1 MDPDSSSIPATGSG
15 VASHPGD
22 LGPDLAFE
30 RLTRLAQA
38 VVGCKYTIVSLFE
51 GDHLVHKASIG
62 LDLKPTPAKGPIAT
76 LITNQD
82 GPLWIE
88 DTLTVPAF
96 AAHPFVSGPPHL
108 RFWCGVA
115 IRNAA
120 GRALGTLAACDD
132 QTRAFDAAAASALTD
147 LAGAV
152 ADELELRQVR
162 ADLKIALDQ
171 RAASTA
177 AIEAFVSQAPVGLAV
192 LDRDLRFIK
201 ASPRFLADFHLAE
214 ADIIGRH
221 HYDLI
226 PFAREYAEIHQRCLN
241 GETCSGD
248 RFATE
253 RNGAQHFG
261 QWEAGPW
268 RHPNGELGGI
278 ILMTYD
284 ITPAMLA
291 QQEAERTEQ
300 RLKLALEISESI
312 VWEMGHKDR
321 RLHTMGAVSTIYGE
335 ARSYKS
341 VANDLFADVHPDDQ
355 PQVRA
360 AWAEHLSSGQRF
372 RSEHRVRRSDGS
384 HIWVASV
391 ADTLRDANSEPD
403 RVIGIL
409 MNITD
414 RKLAEITEA
423 HAREAAEAANRAKSE
438 FLANM
443 SHEIRTPLNGVMGV
457 AGALART
464 ELGAEQGQMVALI
477 ESSAHTL
484 ERLLTDLLDLS
495 RIESGRA
502 ELKPETFNLG
512 DVIDSVSAL
521 FEPRAKEKGVA
532 FERRVAP
539 EARGHFDGDVARLKQ
554 ILSNLLSNAVKFTDV
569 GVVRLVVDAEV
580 ADEDMVHLSFRV
592 EDTGIGF
599 SDDVKERLFQ
609 RFEQADGSITR
620 RYGGS
625 GLGLSISRSL
635 AEQMGGA
642 LEAESEPGHGSA
654 FTLVLALRRL
664 SDSAA
669 DAVHE
674 QAGHDGA
681 ELIDQLAPPCILLAE
696 DHPVNRRVVE
706 LILASAGVDLVS
718 VENGAEAVEQF
729 ELQRFDLILMD
740 MQMPVMDGLTAI
752 REIRERERAMGLP
765 RTPIV
770 ALTANAMPEHQEAS
784 RLAGADEHV
793 SKPVS
798 AQTLLDVVARQA
810 TTDAAEDMLIPSE
823 AAG

>member
-1 MDPDSSSIPATGSG
+1 MDPDSSSIPANGSG
-15 VASHPGD
+15 AASGASD

-30 RLTRLAQA
+30 RLARLAKA
-38 VVGCKYTIVSLFE
+38 IAGCKFAIVSLFE
-51 GDHLVHKASIG
+51 GDTLVHKASIG
-62 LDLKPTPAKGPIAT
+62 LELRPTPARGPVAT
-76 LITNQD
+76 LITRQD
-82 GPLWIE
+82 GALWVE
-88 DTLTVPAF
+88 DTLRTPPFDV
-96 AAHPFVSGPPHL
+96 HPFVVGAPHL

-120 GRALGTLAACDD
+120 GRPLGTLAACDD
-132 QTRAFDAAAASALTD
+132 QTRAFDPSVASALVD
-147 LAGAV
+147 LAANV

-162 ADLKIALDQ
+162 ADLKEALDQ

-177 AIEAFVSQAPVGLAV
+177 GIEAFVSQAPVGLAV
-192 LDRDLRFIK
+192 LDRELRFIK
-201 ASPRFLADFHLAE
+201 ASPRFLADFHLSE
-214 ADIIGRH
+214 EDIIGRN

-226 PFAREYAEIHQRCLN
+226 PFAKEYADVHRRCLN

-248 RFATE
+248 RFVTQ
-253 RNGAQHFG
+253 RNGAAHFG

-268 RHPNGELGGI
+268 RLPNGEMGGI

-291 QQEAERTEQ
+291 RREAERTEQ

-335 ARSYKS
+335 PRSYKS

-360 AWAEHLSSGQRF
+360 AWAEHMNTGQRF
-372 RSEHRVRRSDGS
+372 RSEHRVHRSDGS
-384 HIWVASV
+384 QIWVASV
-391 ADTLRDANSEPD
+391 ADTLRDAQGEPD

-423 HAREAAEAANRAKSE
+423 QARETAEAANRAKSE

-502 ELKPETFNLG
+502 ELKLETFNLG

-532 FERRVAP
+532 FERSVAP
-539 EARGHFDGDVARLKQ
+539 DARGHFNGDVARLKQ
-554 ILSNLLSNAVKFTDV
+554 ILSNLLSNAVKFTET
-569 GVVRLVVDAEV
+569 GAVRLVVDAEI
-580 ADEDMVHLSFRV
+580 ADEDSIHLSFRV

-599 SDDVKERLFQ
+599 SADAKERLFQ

-635 AEQMGGA
+635 AEQMGGT
-642 LEAESEPGHGSA
+642 LEAESEPGRGSA

-681 ELIDQLAPPCILLAE
+681 DLIDQLAPPRILLAE

-706 LILASAGVDLVS
+706 LILASAGVELVS

-729 ELQRFDLILMD
+729 NLQHFDLILMD

-752 REIRERERAMGLP
+752 RIIRERERALGLP

-784 RLAGADEHV
+784 RLAGVDEHV

-810 TTDAAEDMLIPSE
+810 TTAGAEDMLIPSE
-823 AAG
+823 AAN

>member
-1 MDPDSSSIPATGSG
+1 MPANGSG
-15 VASHPGD
+15 AVSYVSD
-22 LGPDLAFE
+22 FGPDLAFE
-30 RLTRLAQA
+30 RLARLAKA
-38 VVGCKYTIVSLFE
+38 VAASKFTLVSLFE
-51 GDHLVHKASIG
+51 GDMLVHKASIG
-62 LDLKPTPAKGPIAT
+62 LDLRPTPAKGPIASLLAET
-76 LITNQD
+76 D
-82 GPLWIE
+82 GAIWVE
-88 DTLTVPAF
+88 DTLNTPPF
-96 AAHPFVSGPPHL
+96 DIHPFVVGAPGL

-120 GRALGTLAACDD
+120 GRVLGTLAACDD
-132 QTRAFDAAAASALTD
+132 EPRAFDPAVASAMVD
-147 LAGAV
+147 LAANV
-152 ADELELRQVR
+152 ADEIELRQMR
-162 ADLKIALDQ
+162 KDLKEALEQ
-171 RAASTA
+171 RAAITA
-177 AIEAFVSQAPVGLAV
+177 GIDAFVSQAPVGLAV

-201 ASPRFLADFHLAE
+201 ASPRWLADFRLKE
-214 ADIIGRH
+214 EDIIGRG
-221 HYDLI
+221 HYDVM
-226 PFAREYAEIHQRCLN
+226 PFAKTYAEVHQRCLN

-248 RFATE
+248 RFISGKQEGAATY
-253 RNGAQHFG
+253 G

-268 RHPNGELGGI
+268 RQPNGEMGGI

-284 ITPAMLA
+284 ITPAMQA
-291 QQEAERTEQ
+291 RQEAERIEQ

-312 VWEMGHKDR
+312 VWEMSHKDG

-335 ARSYKS
+335 PRSYKA

-355 PQVRA
+355 PEVRA
-360 AWAEHLSSGQRF
+360 AWAEHMSTGQRF
-372 RSEHRVRRSDGS
+372 RSEHRVRRSNGS

-391 ADTLRDANSEPD
+391 ADTLRDATGEPD
-403 RVIGIL
+403 RVVGIL

-423 HAREAAEAANRAKSE
+423 QAREAAEAANRAKSE

-502 ELKPETFNLG
+502 ELKLETFNLG

-521 FEPRAKEKGVA
+521 FQPRAKEKGVA
-532 FERRVAP
+532 FERTVSP
-539 EARGHFDGDVARLKQ
+539 DARGHFNGDVSRLKQ
-554 ILSNLLSNAVKFTDV
+554 ILSNLLSNAVKFTDE
-569 GVVRLVVDAEV
+569 GTVRLVVDAEI
-580 ADEDMVHLSFRV
+580 ADEDTTHLSFRV

-599 SDDVKERLFQ
+599 SDEVKERLFQ

-635 AEQMGGA
+635 AEQMGGT
-642 LEAESEPGHGSA
+642 LEAESVPGHGSA
-654 FTLVLALRRL
+654 FTLVLSLDRL

-674 QAGHDGA
+674 QAGYEGA
-681 ELIDQLAPPCILLAE
+681 DLIDQLMPPRILLAE

-706 LILASAGVDLVS
+706 LILASAGVELVS

-729 ELQRFDLILMD
+729 DLQHFDLILMD

-752 REIRERERAMGLP
+752 RTIRERERTLGLP

-793 SKPVS
+793 AKPVS
-798 AQTLLDVVARQA
+798 AQTLLDVVARQV
-810 TTDAAEDMLIPSE
+810 TPSGAEDMLIPSE